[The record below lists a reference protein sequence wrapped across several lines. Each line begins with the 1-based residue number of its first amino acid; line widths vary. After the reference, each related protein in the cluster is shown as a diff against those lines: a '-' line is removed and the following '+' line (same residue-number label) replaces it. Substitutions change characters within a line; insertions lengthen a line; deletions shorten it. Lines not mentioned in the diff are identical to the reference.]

1 LIAPAHR
8 IRGKFQQNGAVVRAV
23 PDQVSIAISRKSS
36 LPFFSGKV
44 SVMSGRDVVLVFL
57 SVSPS
62 INVTTE
68 AQVLQITI
76 IDSVSKEVND
86 VRVHSITPPL
96 LLIIKDNIKI
106 SKNEPLLVL
115 VVTSQII
122 YEIASKKLV
131 LDLGEPINSSST
143 PKNIII
149 SNMHINVV
157 KMLIHNSQINVTRVP
172 K

>member
-1 LIAPAHR
+1 MSPLKPRSCKLQLLIVSLKR
-8 IRGKFQQNGAVVRAV
+8 LMMLG
-23 PDQVSIAISRKSS
+23 SIA
-36 LPFFSGKV
+36 L
-44 SVMSGRDVVLVFL
+44 
-57 SVSPS
+57 
-62 INVTTE
+62 
-68 AQVLQITI
+68 
-76 IDSVSKEVND
+76 
-86 VRVHSITPPL
+86 PPL